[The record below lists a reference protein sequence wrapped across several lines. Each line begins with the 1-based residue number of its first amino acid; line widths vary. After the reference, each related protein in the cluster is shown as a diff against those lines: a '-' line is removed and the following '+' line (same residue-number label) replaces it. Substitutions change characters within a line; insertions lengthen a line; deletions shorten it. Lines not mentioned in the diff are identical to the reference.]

1 MRSRATTAIRQDED
15 VTIVIWLSR
24 RSGVRMTAMAVILAG
39 TGVVLSGAA
48 PAAGRQLTRPS
59 LEFTCRS
66 PAGPQRIPAQVA
78 VSIPGTATARQ
89 PIRPGAPVVTVTLPH
104 AYGEQLAKVNAST
117 VSVTA
122 QLRSEVTENG
132 TSAADRWVLKTV
144 STALPSRGDLPLRVT
159 GAVQPVTEA
168 AAGNARFTAAGL
180 SLLLTPRTPS
190 GAAATMPGTTRL
202 DCTLNPG
209 QTTTLATVPVVA
221 AAAGG
226 AAAAPATAAGHFLNG
241 SWQAAPGGNISG
253 TAKQVTLK
261 DGTTGTVITCTS
273 SSVSG
278 TVKFGQQLR
287 SAGIGSFSSVTMLK
301 CTGPGSRTF
310 TVATSASASHPWLL
324 NAQSWDATTT
334 NTKLTISGIIA
345 SISGSGCS
353 ATVAGPSSTAPGT
366 VEATNA
372 IDPFSF
378 ADTLDV
384 SPGSNGTLHAWNV
397 SGCSGLFNAGDTLAL
412 TASYTI
418 TPAQWVAPAFCP
430 PFPVKNGF
438 PFNKHFKLPPI
449 PPGSTIIPSGP
460 PVQACA
466 FIEGFSDVQKL
477 GAAAMIGP
485 GFGNIQDG
493 KRTVTNPSGYFQAD
507 STGQLYYKP
516 CPGSAPLCRAI
527 NGLPPVRSTFLSFGF
542 VPTTATLQIT
552 QTGTLNIATVGGV
565 QNGTQVLKFSKVQSL
580 ASIRVEKV
588 LVNGAPLN
596 VGRDC
601 HTVRPFPLVLTG
613 KPPYSLN
620 TGGVLKGTI
629 TVPSFT
635 GCGVGENLDPIFNA
649 TVSGPGNFVQLTQG
663 TLCFAWNVSGTFPT
677 GCPANMPKPVH

>member
-1 MRSRATTAIRQDED
+1 
-15 VTIVIWLSR
+15 
-24 RSGVRMTAMAVILAG
+24 MTAMVVILVG

-59 LEFTCRS
+59 LEFTCQSRS
-66 PAGPQRIPAQVA
+66 GPPQIPAQVA

-89 PIRPGAPVVTVTLPH
+89 PIRPAAPAVTVTLPR
-104 AYGEQLAKVNAST
+104 AYSEQLAKVNAST

-132 TSAADRWVLKTV
+132 RSAADRWLLKTV
-144 STALPSRGDLPLRVT
+144 SATLPSRGDLPLRVS

-168 AAGNARFTAAGL
+168 AAGNATFTAAGL
-180 SLLLTPRTPS
+180 SLLLAPRTAT
-190 GAAATMPGTTRL
+190 GAAATIPAATRL
-202 DCTLNPG
+202 ACTLNPG

-221 AAAGG
+221 ATRG
-226 AAAAPATAAGHFLNG
+226 AAATPAPAAGHFLNG
-241 SWQAAPGGNISG
+241 SWQAAPGGNVSG
-253 TAKQVTLK
+253 NAKKVSLK
-261 DGTTGTVITCTS
+261 DAATGTIVACTS
-273 SSVSG
+273 SSMSG
-278 TVKFGQQLR
+278 TVKFGQQLP
-287 SAGIGSFSSVTMLK
+287 AVGIGSFSSVTMLT
-301 CTGPGSRTF
+301 CTGPGGKTL

-334 NTKLTISGIIA
+334 NTTMTISGIMA

-372 IDPFSF
+372 IDTFTF
-378 ADTLDV
+378 ADTLSL
-384 SPGSNGTLHAWNV
+384 SPSGGTLHVWNV
-397 SGCSGLFNAGDTLAL
+397 SGCSGLFNAGDALAL
-412 TASYTI
+412 TAAYKV
-418 TPAQWVAPAFCP
+418 TPSQWVAPAYCP

-449 PPGSTIIPSGP
+449 PHGSTIPPPQP

-466 FIEGFSDVQKL
+466 FIKGFSDVQKL
-477 GAAAMIGP
+477 GASALIGP

-493 KRTVTNPSGYFQAD
+493 RRLVINNNYFQAD
-507 STGQLYYKP
+507 SSGKLYYKP
-516 CPGSAPLCRAI
+516 CPGSAPRCRAI
-527 NGLPPVRSTFLSFGF
+527 NGLPPVRATFLSFGF
-542 VPTTATLQIT
+542 MPTTATLQIT
-552 QTGTLNIATVGGV
+552 QTGTLNIASVGGV
-565 QNGTQVLKFSKVQSL
+565 QHGVQVLKFSRVQSL

-588 LVNGAPLN
+588 LVNGATLN
-596 VGRDC
+596 VGSDC

-620 TGGVLKGTI
+620 TGGVLSGTI

-635 GCGVGENLDPIFNA
+635 GCGVGENLDPIFNS

-663 TLCFAWNVSGTFPT
+663 TLCFAWNVTGTFPT
-677 GCPANMPKPVH
+677 GCPANVPKPVH